1 MSPMRPSHKTL
12 GAACLTAC
20 LLTAARPALA
30 EGFSVLLGD
39 RRPLGPRI
47 TELDASLGRV
57 GDGVGLII
65 QARVEPDD
73 ALPAIRPTH
82 KDLRLS
88 LNERRLKRA
97 AYWYDEATGALRLAL
112 TREVLKTL
120 CGPLPEP
127 FRSFPQN
134 RDFAGCRFELA
145 VQSPAGGSATKELRF
160 PDPEAALSTLLG
172 PDAPP
177 SLRLAPL
184 IPGRLGAPGASRPR
198 LGMRR
203 LKGPRPLPGA
213 DHARLALLP
222 AANGHIAAVMAGNG
236 QPAWLNLGPAASSPR
251 LAHPK
256 PEPESAALVGAAH
269 NVQDYGLFH
278 DPRRHGQPGTLTIQN
293 MATGRRLALPRELY
307 DIDDFWPSEEQ
318 VVVIDGSH
326 LSAYGW
332 DGRQRWQRTLLKGDR
347 PLGTV
352 LGGGVLIDD
361 AQGGIYLLGIGHAPV
376 GDLRVPFLYGATF
389 AQDGT
394 PRASSLLLA
403 PAFGEFDAIEEVQ
416 PAVLAGRYLAA
427 VSLSSAAGT
436 RVRTRLFD
444 MAEPSGKPLVELTPP
459 TSTAPW
465 WVWGTVTVG
474 ERLFV
479 GTGNSGIAVY
489 TAEEVR

>member
-1 MSPMRPSHKTL
+1 MSHSRKTF
-12 GAACLTAC
+12 GVACLTAC
-20 LLTAARPALA
+20 LITAARPALA

-65 QARVEPDD
+65 HGRIEPDESH
-73 ALPAIRPTH
+73 PSVRPTH

-97 AYWYDEATGALRLAL
+97 AYRYDEATGALRLAIG
-112 TREVLKTL
+112 REDLQIL

-127 FRSFPQN
+127 ARSYPQN
-134 RDFAGCRFELA
+134 QGFTGCRFELN
-145 VQSPAGGSATKELRF
+145 VQSPVGGSARMELRF
-160 PDPEAALSTLLG
+160 PDPESALATLLG
-172 PDAPP
+172 ADAPTP
-177 SLRLAPL
+177 MRLAPL
-184 IPGRLGAPGASRPR
+184 IAGRLGAPGASRPR
-198 LGMRR
+198 MAMRQ
-203 LKGPRPLPGA
+203 LEGPRPLPGA
-213 DHARLALLP
+213 EHARVGLLP
-222 AANGHIAAVMAGNG
+222 AANGQVAAVMAGNG
-236 QPAWLNLGPAASSPR
+236 PPAWLNLGPAASSPR
-251 LAHPK
+251 LAYPK
-256 PEPESAALVGAAH
+256 PDPEAPALAGAVH

-307 DIDDFWPSEEQ
+307 DIDDFWASDEQ
-318 VVVIDGSH
+318 VVVLDGSH

-332 DGRQRWQRTLLKGDR
+332 DGHQRWQRTLLKGDR
-347 PLGTV
+347 PVGTV

-361 AQGGIYLLGIGHAPV
+361 AQGGIYLLSIGHAPF
-376 GDLRVPFLYGATF
+376 GDLRMPFLYGATF
-389 AQDGT
+389 ALDGT
-394 PRASSLLLA
+394 QRASSLLLA

-416 PAVLAGRYLAA
+416 PAVLAGRHLAA
-427 VSLSSAAGT
+427 VSLSSSTGT

-444 MAEPSGKPLVELTPP
+444 MAEPSGKPLAELTPP

-465 WVWGTVTVG
+465 WVWGAVSVG

-489 TAEEVR
+489 TAEEIR